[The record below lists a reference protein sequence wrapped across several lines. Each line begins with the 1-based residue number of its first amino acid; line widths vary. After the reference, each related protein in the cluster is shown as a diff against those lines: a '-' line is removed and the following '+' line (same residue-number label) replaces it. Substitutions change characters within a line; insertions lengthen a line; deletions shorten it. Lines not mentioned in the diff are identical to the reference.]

1 MHNRGVNK
9 CLFKLYCLGNRGV
22 DFWVLTGKR
31 DKQRTLSVCSASEAW
46 RMVFSFAS
54 ITRPLGTSGKLSQ
67 WTQRRNLIIIGA
79 GQATRKPSLAKW
91 RSPSSGVGLAAVLL
105 LLTYT
110 YTVGM
115 QCLAYE
121 GSKVATI
128 NRSTTAAALPGLRN
142 HSHEAKSAN
151 DANQGRVVDWPCGRA
166 EATPS
171 CHSS

>member
-1 MHNRGVNK
+1 M
-9 CLFKLYCLGNRGV
+9 
-22 DFWVLTGKR
+22 
-31 DKQRTLSVCSASEAW
+31 
-46 RMVFSFAS
+46 
-54 ITRPLGTSGKLSQ
+54 
-67 WTQRRNLIIIGA
+67 
-79 GQATRKPSLAKW
+79 
-91 RSPSSGVGLAAVLL
+91 LL